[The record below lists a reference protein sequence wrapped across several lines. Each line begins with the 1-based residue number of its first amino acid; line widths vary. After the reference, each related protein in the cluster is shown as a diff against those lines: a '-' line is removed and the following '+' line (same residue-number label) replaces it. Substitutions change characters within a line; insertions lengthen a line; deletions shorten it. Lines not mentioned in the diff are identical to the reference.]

1 MGLKYSTLE
10 AERRV
15 VEVRSLFDR
24 LFGLFQDQETCEREL
39 KQSRD
44 SRGLIVKR
52 ISAAAHLA
60 DHLATWTER
69 RRGTMYIR
77 HGTVHYEGVVRSRIV
92 RQETLKRV
100 ALHCKV

>member
-69 RRGTMYIR
+69 RRGTYGM
-77 HGTVHYEGVVRSRIV
+77 VHYEGVVRSMIV